1 MNCFSSKTKKV
12 PMNELRP
19 LILTSFSNTINV
31 KNEGIK
37 HGSYDRYLLK
47 RKKQQF
53 VYSMDNKNILQCK
66 IDNIK

>member
-1 MNCFSSKTKKV
+1 
-12 PMNELRP
+12 MNELRP

-53 VYSMDNKNILQCK
+53 VYSNG
-66 IDNIK
+66 